1 MDASMRSDRPLINSN
16 REYAQSPPIDIK
28 SKPNQ
33 PMKKPEGY
41 LDPKNARN
49 PIRVKDAFKQNRKTK
64 NIKVTPLNESTQPH
78 EI

>member
-1 MDASMRSDRPLINSN
+1 
-16 REYAQSPPIDIK
+16 
-28 SKPNQ
+28 
-33 PMKKPEGY
+33 MKKPEGY